1 MKDISLMSI
10 SRSRMALGRCIE
22 RDNKL
27 AIQCD
32 ELGYEDEGDYWRK
45 DARELEEAL
54 AELAELHLGEVAA

>member
-1 MKDISLMSI
+1 
-10 SRSRMALGRCIE
+10 MALDRCIE